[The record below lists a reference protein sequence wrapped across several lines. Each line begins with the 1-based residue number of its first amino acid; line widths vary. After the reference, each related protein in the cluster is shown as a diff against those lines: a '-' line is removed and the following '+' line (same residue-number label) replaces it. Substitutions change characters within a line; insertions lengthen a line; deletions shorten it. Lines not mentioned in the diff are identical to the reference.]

1 MWKIFSRYWWSHGL
15 TARRENQSVRL
26 FLGQKFSV
34 NSLVQYNPDV
44 QVDKALA

>member
-15 TARRENQSVRL
+15 TASRENQSVQL
-26 FLGQKFSV
+26 FIDQKFIV
-34 NSLVQYNPDV
+34 NSLVQYNPDA